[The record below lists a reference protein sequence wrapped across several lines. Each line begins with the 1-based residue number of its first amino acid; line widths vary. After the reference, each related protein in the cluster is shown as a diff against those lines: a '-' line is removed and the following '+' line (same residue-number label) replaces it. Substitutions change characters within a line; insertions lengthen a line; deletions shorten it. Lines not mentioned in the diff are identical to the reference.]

1 MCRKKERKKENRR
14 AVMEKRTI
22 VGRASFLHPEAPR
35 ALPRLG
41 CSSRHIHTHMPDAD
55 DDIDDT
61 EVTDGGAA
69 WMQDAGLVEELKK
82 AIVAG
87 GDRVCI
93 EDEAFL
99 RRFLY
104 IAKGDVTKAA
114 SRHARYWEYRIKLFG
129 SERPFDKAHAA
140 MSPWRAVDSSRTH
153 CPVACR

>member
-1 MCRKKERKKENRR
+1 MGRVCR
-14 AVMEKRTI
+14 ACV
-22 VGRASFLHPEAPR
+22 
-35 ALPRLG
+35 LPT
-41 CSSRHIHTHMPDAD
+41 CSSRHIHTYMPDAD

-129 SERPFDKAHAA
+129 SERPFDKERCEATL
-140 MSPWRAVDSSRTH
+140 RT
-153 CPVACR
+153 

>member
-1 MCRKKERKKENRR
+1 
-14 AVMEKRTI
+14 
-22 VGRASFLHPEAPR
+22 
-35 ALPRLG
+35 
-41 CSSRHIHTHMPDAD
+41 MPDAD

-140 MSPWRAVDSSRTH
+140 MSRGVPLTPPARAVPWRAVDSSRTH